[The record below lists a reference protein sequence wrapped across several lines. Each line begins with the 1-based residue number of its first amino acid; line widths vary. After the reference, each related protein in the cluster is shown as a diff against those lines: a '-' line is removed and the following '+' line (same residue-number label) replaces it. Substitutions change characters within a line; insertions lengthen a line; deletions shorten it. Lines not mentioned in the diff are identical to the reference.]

1 MNGWSPILNRP
12 RTPCLN
18 TGVSLGRYF
27 DAPSA
32 FFFRRTGLYDV
43 WGKRR
48 VEEGMMK
55 IMDYLKEEWVIPD
68 LKGTDKQSILRE
80 LSGVL
85 VRPCQ
90 VASVEELLQV
100 LLDREK
106 LGSTGIGE
114 GIAIPHGR
122 LKKLKKFFISFGR
135 SIKGVD
141 FDSIDRN
148 LSRLFF
154 LVMAPEN
161 SAVDNLKLLSRIVNL
176 LKDSSFK
183 KRLIEASSQKEL
195 FQIISEEDEK
205 Y

>member
-1 MNGWSPILNRP
+1 MVVKSNPAAEHRGIISNG
-12 RTPCLN
+12 
-18 TGVSLGRYF
+18 V
-27 DAPSA
+27 
-32 FFFRRTGLYDV
+32 
-43 WGKRR
+43 K
-48 VEEGMMK
+48 EGMMK
-55 IMDYLKEEWVIPD
+55 IMDYFKEEWVIPD
-68 LKGTDKQSILRE
+68 LKGTDKRSILRE
-80 LSGVL
+80 LSSVL
-85 VRPCQ
+85 VKPCQ
-90 VASVEELLQV
+90 VASVEDLIRV

-122 LKKLKKFFISFGR
+122 LKKLKNFFISFGR

-148 LSRLFF
+148 PSRLFF

-161 SAVDNLKLLSRIVNL
+161 SAVDNLKLLSRIVTL
-176 LKDSSFK
+176 LKDASFK
-183 KRLIEASSQKEL
+183 KRLIEALSQKEL